1 MTGPSLTSNAMSGG
15 CYGNGQGKFV
25 LVGAFGT
32 IVQSADF
39 GSHPPV
45 AGADIIERFA
55 TQEVKVKVATLLAND
70 TDDTV
75 QTKLSDA
82 QVLTLTGRLDAEA
95 VPALEQQ
102 CEQSIASETRMLIN
116 VIVETLETQLREVQ
130 EGA

>member
-1 MTGPSLTSNAMSGG
+1 M
-15 CYGNGQGKFV
+15 
-25 LVGAFGT
+25 
-32 IVQSADF
+32 
-39 GSHPPV
+39 
-45 AGADIIERFA
+45 
-55 TQEVKVKVATLLAND
+55 KVATLLAND